1 MRISKKK
8 YLFKIKL
15 DAKPR
20 LLENVYKSKGN
31 VPSKE
36 SKASKGRRKIS

>member
-31 VPSKE
+31 VPG
-36 SKASKGRRKIS
+36 KASKGRRKIS